1 MFERYTERARRVLFF
16 ARYEAS
22 QLGSIS
28 IETEHLLLGL
38 IREGKGLTS
47 RIFAR
52 SHLSLESIRKEI
64 EGRTVFREKVS
75 TSVEIPFSAETKRVL
90 QFAAEEADRLL
101 HNYIGTE
108 HLLLGIL
115 REERSVAATIL
126 MEKGMRLNT
135 VREDIVALLNE
146 KTTLTR
152 VKETPLLAEFSRDLT
167 EAAMKN
173 QLDPLVGRH
182 IEIERVQQ
190 VLCRRTKNNA
200 VLIGEPGVGKTAIVE
215 GLAQKIVYGD
225 VPHFLADKRLL
236 ALDISLIVAGTKYRG
251 QFEERLKAIMKELT
265 ENPNIIV
272 FIDELHTLVG
282 AGSAEG
288 SLDAAN
294 ILKPA
299 LSRGEIRCIGAT
311 TPSEYRKY
319 IEKDR
324 SLERRFQA
332 IKVDPPNERETIEVL
347 MGVKDRYETFHH
359 VEYTTE
365 AIEAAVYQ
373 SSRYITDRFL
383 PDKAIDLVDEAGARA
398 KLREAG
404 YSEEFGEINRSIRVA
419 VEQMETAVSE
429 KNFEKAQFYREQEV
443 QARENLQFVREK
455 FDVKSSTRRVVVGK
469 GEIDEVVSKWTG
481 VPLTSIN
488 QDEGDKLLHM
498 EDALHNRVISQDA
511 AISALSRAIRRS
523 RAGLK
528 SPNRPVGSFIFL
540 GPTGV
545 GKTELARAIA
555 NFLFGSD
562 HALIRFDMS
571 EYMEKHSVSKLIGSP
586 PGYVG
591 HEEGGQLTEKVK
603 RNPYSVVLL
612 DEVEKAH
619 PDLFNILLQVFE
631 DGHLTDGLGNRVN
644 FKNTIIIMTSNIGA
658 RFIQKKASLGFQS
671 ADSGVISPQR
681 QRHGARRGEEDVQ
694 PGVHQPHRRDHR
706 LRGAL
711 GRRPPDHHQAAREA
725 GERQPGRPPAPPR
738 ARAGSHRL
746 DHRAD
751 VQGSL
756 VRRPSAAP
764 RDPALYRGSAVRGAH
779 PRAPQ
784 GGRHPGVPRCGEPGV
799 PSGRR
804 DRERPPAGLTR
815 LRMGGPCHGYGAASA
830 RPLGSLARLRSSK
843 LMAWPL
849 PGPSVRA
856 AAGRSQPPIMR
867 VFALLLVAL
876 AAAGEVRAQTPPAG
890 TPVRPGPVRR
900 RRAIF
905 PRRSAARPSRRP
917 AGCPRPAPARSSTR
931 SCSAS
936 RSRAEAP

>member
-52 SHLSLESIRKEI
+52 QHLSLDNIRKDI
-64 EGRTVFREKVS
+64 EGRTVYRDKVS

-90 QFAAEEADRLL
+90 GFAADEADRLL

-115 REERSVAATIL
+115 REERSVAASIL
-126 MEKGMRLNT
+126 IDKGMRLES
-135 VREDIVALLNE
+135 VRNDIAQLLSE
-146 KTTLTR
+146 KTTLR
-152 VKETPLLAEFSRDLT
+152 SVKETPLLAEFSRDLT

-173 QLDPLVGRH
+173 LLDPLVGRDY
-182 IEIERVQQ
+182 EIERVQQ

-215 GLAQKIVYGD
+215 GLAQKIFCGD
-225 VPHFLADKRLL
+225 VPHFLADKRIL

-311 TPSEYRKY
+311 TPAEYRKY

-332 IKVDPPNERETIEVL
+332 IKVDPPAEKETIEIL
-347 MGVKDRYETFHH
+347 MGVKDRYEQFHH
-359 VEYTTE
+359 VEYTRE

-398 KLREAG
+398 KLKEAG

-419 VEQMETAVSE
+419 VEQMESANSQKHYETA
-429 KNFEKAQFYREQEV
+429 QRYREQEALEREKL
-443 QARENLQFVREK
+443 QAAREK
-455 FDVKSSTRRVVVGK
+455 FDVKSRRVVVSK
-469 GEIDEVVSKWTG
+469 GDIDEVVSKWTG
-481 VPLTSIN
+481 VPIASIN
-488 QDEGDKLLHM
+488 QDEGDKLLRM
-498 EDALHNRVISQDA
+498 EADLHRRVVSQER
-511 AISALSRAIRRS
+511 AISAISRAIRRS

-545 GKTELARAIA
+545 GKTELARALA

-612 DEVEKAH
+612 DEIEKAH
-619 PDLFNILLQVFE
+619 PDIFNILLQVFE

-644 FKNTIIIMTSNIGA
+644 FKNAIIIMTSNIGA
-658 RFIQKKASLGFQS
+658 RFIQKKASLGFQ
-671 ADSGVISPQR
+671 ATDA
-681 QRHGARRGEEDVQ
+681 GAIDKNVNDMVLGEVKRTFNPEFINRIDEIIVFEALTDDDLRRIMALL
-694 PGVHQPHRRDHR
+694 VHQLNANLMDRRMKIT
-706 LRGAL
+706 L
-711 GRRPPDHHQAAREA
+711 
-725 GERQPGRPPAPPR
+725 APEVI
-738 ARAGSHRL
+738 
-746 DHRAD
+746 DWIID
-751 VQGSL
+751 VT
-756 VRRPSAAP
+756 
-764 RDPALYRGSAVRGAH
+764 
-779 PRAPQ
+779 
-784 GGRHPGVPRCGEPGV
+784 CK
-799 PSGRR
+799 
-804 DRERPPAGLTR
+804 DRS
-815 LRMGGPCHGYGAASA
+815 YGA
-830 RPLGSLARLRSSK
+830 RPLRRAIQRYVEDPLSEELIRGNLRDGEVEVYLDAGQLAYRPAGEL
-843 LMAWPL
+843 
-849 PGPSVRA
+849 
-856 AAGRSQPPIMR
+856 AAGRR
-867 VFALLLVAL
+867 L
-876 AAAGEVRAQTPPAG
+876 A
-890 TPVRPGPVRR
+890 
-900 RRAIF
+900 
-905 PRRSAARPSRRP
+905 
-917 AGCPRPAPARSSTR
+917 
-931 SCSAS
+931 
-936 RSRAEAP
+936 

>member
-22 QLGSIS
+22 QLGSVS

-52 SHLSLESIRKEI
+52 SHLSLETIRKEI

-90 QFAAEEADRLL
+90 QYAAEEADRLL

-126 MEKGMRLNT
+126 MEKGMRLSA
-135 VREDIVALLNE
+135 VREDIVQLLNE

-167 EAAMKN
+167 EAAMKS

-182 IEIERVQQ
+182 EELERVQQ

-215 GLAQKIVYGD
+215 GLAQKIVCGD
-225 VPHFLADKRLL
+225 VPHFLADKRIL

-251 QFEERLKAIMKELT
+251 QFEERLKAIMKELI

-311 TPSEYRKY
+311 TPAEYRKY

-332 IKVDPPNERETIEVL
+332 IKVDPPSEKETIQVL
-347 MGVKDRYETFHH
+347 MGVKDRYEQFHH
-359 VEYTTE
+359 VEYTKD

-404 YSEEFGEINRSIRVA
+404 YSEEFGEINKSIRVA
-419 VEQMETAVSE
+419 VEQMESAVAA
-429 KNFEKAQFYREQEV
+429 KDYQKAEAYREQEAV
-443 QARENLQFVREK
+443 ARESLQFVREK
-455 FDVKSSTRRVVVGK
+455 FDVKTSSRRVIVGK
-469 GEIDEVVSKWTG
+469 GDIDEVVAKWTG
-481 VPLTSIN
+481 VPIASLN
-488 QDEGDKLLHM
+488 QDESEKLLHM
-498 EDALHNRVISQDA
+498 EEELHRRVISQEP

-528 SPNRPVGSFIFL
+528 APTRPVGSFVFL

-545 GKTELARAIA
+545 GKTELARALA
-555 NFLFGSD
+555 SFLFGSD
-562 HALIRFDMS
+562 NALIRFDMS

-603 RNPYSVVLL
+603 RKPYCVVLL
-612 DEVEKAH
+612 DEIEKAH

-658 RFIQKKASLGFQS
+658 RFIQKKASMGFASSDQREINKSVSDMVLGEVKRTFNPEFINRIDEIIVFEPLSDDDLRLITRLLVDQLNLNLADRRLQVS
-671 ADSGVISPQR
+671 LAPEVVDWIIDVTCKDRSYGARPLRRAIQRYVEDPLSEELIRGQLKEGTVEIYLDSGQLAWR
-681 QRHGARRGEEDVQ
+681 TAGQ
-694 PGVHQPHRRDHR
+694 PG
-706 LRGAL
+706 
-711 GRRPPDHHQAAREA
+711 
-725 GERQPGRPPAPPR
+725 PGRP
-738 ARAGSHRL
+738 
-746 DHRAD
+746 
-751 VQGSL
+751 
-756 VRRPSAAP
+756 
-764 RDPALYRGSAVRGAH
+764 
-779 PRAPQ
+779 
-784 GGRHPGVPRCGEPGV
+784 
-799 PSGRR
+799 
-804 DRERPPAGLTR
+804 
-815 LRMGGPCHGYGAASA
+815 
-830 RPLGSLARLRSSK
+830 LA
-843 LMAWPL
+843 MN
-849 PGPSVRA
+849 V
-856 AAGRSQPPIMR
+856 
-867 VFALLLVAL
+867 
-876 AAAGEVRAQTPPAG
+876 
-890 TPVRPGPVRR
+890 
-900 RRAIF
+900 
-905 PRRSAARPSRRP
+905 
-917 AGCPRPAPARSSTR
+917 
-931 SCSAS
+931 
-936 RSRAEAP
+936 

>member
-16 ARYEAS
+16 ARYEAT
-22 QLGSIS
+22 QLGSTS

-52 SHLSLESIRKEI
+52 SHLSLESIRKDI

-75 TSVEIPFSAETKRVL
+75 TSVDIPFSAETKRVL
-90 QFAAEEADRLL
+90 QYAAEEADRLL
-101 HNYIGTE
+101 HTYIGTE

-115 REERSVAATIL
+115 REERSVAASIL
-126 MEKGMRLNT
+126 YEKGMRLAS
-135 VREDIVALLNE
+135 VREDIVQLLNE
-146 KTTLTR
+146 KTAPAR
-152 VKETPLLAEFSRDLT
+152 PKETPLLAEFSRDLS
-167 EAAMKN
+167 EAALKN
-173 QLDPLVGRH
+173 QLDPLVGRRA
-182 IEIERVQQ
+182 ELDRVQQ

-215 GLAQKIVYGD
+215 GLAQKIVCGD
-225 VPHFLADKRLL
+225 VPHFLSDKRVL

-311 TPSEYRKY
+311 TPAEYRKY

-332 IKVDPPNERETIEVL
+332 VKVDPPSEPETIQIL
-347 MGVKDRYETFHH
+347 TGIKDRYESFHH
-359 VEYTTE
+359 VEYTPE
-365 AIEAAVYQ
+365 ALEAAVYQ

-383 PDKAIDLVDEAGARA
+383 PDKAIDLIDEAGARA
-398 KLREAG
+398 KLREA
-404 YSEEFGEINRSIRVA
+404 EMTAELGELSRIVRTSVDELEGSFA
-419 VEQMETAVSE
+419 TAGE
-429 KNFEKAQFYREQEV
+429 KTMLFREAEASRDV
-443 QARENLQFVREK
+443 QVVRERR
-455 FDVKSSTRRVVVGK
+455 DVKATGSRVSIGRA
-469 GEIDEVVSKWTG
+469 EIDEVVSKWTG
-481 VPLTSIN
+481 VPLTSVN
-488 QDEGDKLLHM
+488 EDEGDKLLRM
-498 EDALHNRVISQDA
+498 EEELHRRVVSQEK

-528 SPNRPVGSFIFL
+528 NPQRPVGSFIFL

-545 GKTELARAIA
+545 GKTELARALA

-591 HEEGGQLTEKVK
+591 HEEGGQLTEKIK

-612 DEVEKAH
+612 DEIEKAH

-644 FKNTIIIMTSNIGA
+644 FKNTIVIMTSNIGA

-671 ADSGVISPQR
+671 AD
-681 QRHGARRGEEDVQ
+681 ARDVQ
-694 PGVHQPHRRDHR
+694 KSVADMV
-706 LRGAL
+706 L
-711 GRRPPDHHQAAREA
+711 GE
-725 GERQPGRPPAPPR
+725 
-738 ARAGSHRL
+738 
-746 DHRAD
+746 
-751 VQGSL
+751 
-756 VRRPSAAP
+756 VRRTFNPEFINRVDEIIVFEPLSDDDLRRITNLLIAN
-764 RDPALYRGSAVRGAH
+764 LNAH
-779 PRAPQ
+779 LADRQLRIEVLPEVVDWIIDAT
-784 GGRHPGVPRCGEPGV
+784 C
-799 PSGRR
+799 R
-804 DRERPPAGLTR
+804 DRS
-815 LRMGGPCHGYGAASA
+815 YGA
-830 RPLGSLARLRSSK
+830 RPL
-843 LMAWPL
+843 
-849 PGPSVRA
+849 
-856 AAGRSQPPIMR
+856 
-867 VFALLLVAL
+867 
-876 AAAGEVRAQTPPAG
+876 
-890 TPVRPGPVRR
+890 
-900 RRAIF
+900 RRAIQRYIED
-905 PRRSAARPSRRP
+905 PLSEELIRGQLRSGLVEIYMDHGTLAWRSGQDEPGRRLAV
-917 AGCPRPAPARSSTR
+917 TV
-931 SCSAS
+931 
-936 RSRAEAP
+936 